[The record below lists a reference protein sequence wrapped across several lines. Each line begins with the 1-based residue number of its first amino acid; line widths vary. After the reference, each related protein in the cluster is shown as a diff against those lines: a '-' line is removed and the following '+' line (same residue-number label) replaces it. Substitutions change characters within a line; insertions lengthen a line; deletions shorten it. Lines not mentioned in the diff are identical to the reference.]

1 MLVLAFMFGKGLDV
15 EVLERTLA
23 AALKRYPYLA
33 GHVEHCVGTC
43 FDESNQQHCHEH
55 GHPQQSSSAVPV
67 PEEERSVVRRHGVD
81 RTSLSSSSSIDRSS
95 SFSHTHDGSM
105 CIVLS
110 KQGVVW
116 VEKESDMGLSD
127 LLPVQMKEFSWPPL
141 GIKTEFQLPAME
153 ELYPPLP
160 SPYDTCYNR
169 EHLLRV
175 CVTKLVDGSMSLVVA
190 VPHLVT
196 DLAPLKGLMK
206 TWSSEYS
213 KLYASVKGRQP
224 RNELMS
230 PIVGLMP
237 SIEEI
242 RDVASTVSGEM
253 MDRTRKMLM
262 KKEMNNGAETRKRDE
277 RYISYTIESVKG
289 PIVPRNMVT
298 LKRILW
304 KGMQACH
311 LHRSRLD
318 AFKQKA
324 KQDAQADNRCPVSW
338 ISDNDIICA
347 RIWQI
352 IARGCSK
359 KPRMLLLSANERKRC
374 SPQLSEDSWGNCL
387 GTIPLGLM
395 WASDAHEKTI
405 SELSVI
411 IRERV
416 AVHASKA
423 YEEDYAQ
430 CTKILHDGN
439 GLPRMVHASDKC
451 MDDPILVSNWN
462 WSPEYEEVSFDDQ
475 TPIWHQP
482 GDMNA
487 NNMVVITP
495 VPPLVSGGGYIITFQ
510 LPKNLIKLD
519 DNSSFL

>member
-1 MLVLAFMFGKGLDV
+1 MSIMGLLKKKKLTRTIREDIIHGRRDLADVSEFSHVPLAATDYVTAPNSVLVLAFMFGNALDV
-15 EVLERTLA
+15 EVLERTLG
-23 AALKRYPYLA
+23 AALRRYPYLA

-43 FDESNQQHCHEH
+43 FDESNQQHGHEH
-55 GHPQQSSSAVPV
+55 GSQYQSSGAMPV

-116 VEKESDMGLSD
+116 VEKESDMELSD
-127 LLPVQMKEFSWPPL
+127 VLPVQMKEFSWPPL

-175 CVTKLVDGSMSLVVA
+175 CVTKLADGSMSLVVA
-190 VPHLVT
+190 VPHVVT

-206 TWSSEYS
+206 TWSREYS

-224 RNELMS
+224 KNELMS

-237 SIEEI
+237 SIEEF

-253 MDRTRKMLM
+253 MDRTRKLLI
-262 KKEMNNGAETRKRDE
+262 KKEMSNGVESRKRDE
-277 RYISYTIESVKG
+277 RYISYTIESIRG
-289 PIVPRNMVT
+289 PIVSRNMMN

-304 KGMQACH
+304 KGMYACH

-324 KQDAQADNRCPVSW
+324 MQDAQADNRLL
-338 ISDNDIICA
+338 
-347 RIWQI
+347 
-352 IARGCSK
+352 RG
-359 KPRMLLLSANERKRC
+359 
-374 SPQLSEDSWGNCL
+374 
-387 GTIPLGLM
+387 
-395 WASDAHEKTI
+395 
-405 SELSVI
+405 
-411 IRERV
+411 V
-416 AVHASKA
+416 A
-423 YEEDYAQ
+423 
-430 CTKILHDGN
+430 
-439 GLPRMVHASDKC
+439 
-451 MDDPILVSNWN
+451 
-462 WSPEYEEVSFDDQ
+462 
-475 TPIWHQP
+475 
-482 GDMNA
+482 
-487 NNMVVITP
+487 
-495 VPPLVSGGGYIITFQ
+495 
-510 LPKNLIKLD
+510 PKNPGCFCYLQMSGSGALLGSQRIRGVTAWVP
-519 DNSSFL
+519 FLLG